1 MFATIN
7 DRLLSA
13 YDNRDKDFR
22 RHLQSSLNRIM
33 TSRTDISNNR
43 STTNKRAKRA
53 RGPKRWDLNIYDL
66 HQPISGKQCPQTLT
80 LDFA

>member
-1 MFATIN
+1 MCKTKQQEEKKNIFIHK
-7 DRLLSA
+7 
-13 YDNRDKDFR
+13 KDFR

-43 STTNKRAKRA
+43 STTNKRATRA